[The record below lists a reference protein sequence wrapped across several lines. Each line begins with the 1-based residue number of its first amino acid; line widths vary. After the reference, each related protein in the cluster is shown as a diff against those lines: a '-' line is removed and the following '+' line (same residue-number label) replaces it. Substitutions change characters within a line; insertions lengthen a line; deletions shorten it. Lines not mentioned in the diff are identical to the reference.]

1 MPEDINFDKHSQ
13 RFKKNIYDTDKGRLR
28 LRLVSDDLLNNTPVL
43 SDGKKLNILDAGC
56 GMGQISLLLAKQ
68 GHQLTLCDISNDM
81 LDIAQ
86 ANFAEEGLSASY
98 INSSV
103 QDLNEQHH
111 QQYDLVVFHA
121 VLEWLEQPEAV
132 ISSLKRCL
140 KPGGYLSL
148 MFYNRNSII
157 FYNILKGNFRKI
169 VKQDFKGHPGGLTP
183 INPINPDELN
193 QWLDKASFE
202 VIKKTGIRVFY
213 DYLTKEL
220 KNSRSF
226 EDVLQMEKTY
236 AAEPTFN
243 MIGRYIHY
251 ICRLE

>member
-28 LRLVSDDLLNNTPVL
+28 LKLVSDDLLNNTPVL

-132 ISSLKRCL
+132 ISSLKHCL